1 MRTSPTSSAGKN
13 GVVSARAVLPPRL
26 LTVLAPVCAAGT
38 FTFAAA
44 AVWFARESH
53 STETL
58 VGLVGLLAA
67 SMLAER
73 FPVPVDGADA
83 GGVSLLYV
91 FVVAT
96 TVLFGW
102 EAGALLAAVGT
113 FTQLLQHRPV
123 VRVTYNAAVFG
134 GAAAL
139 AGLSIAWID
148 PQKVG
153 ELVLGVGIAAFVDYW
168 VNLLLITLVVA
179 VHSRRSFAAL
189 VRTNTLGTVI
199 PFALMASAALM
210 LVVLWQRSAVLSA
223 ALVGPLLAI
232 SLYQRSTYRALR
244 AMRLALTDPL
254 TGLGNHRHFHER
266 LQREL
271 VAAEDAG
278 QQLSLCLIDID
289 DFKRINDQYGHPA
302 GDRVLSQTAT
312 RLRQG
317 GEAFRLGGDEFA
329 VLLADHDEAAAF
341 DAATSIVERLRAME
355 LDYSEHITVSA
366 GVATFPVQGVGRDE
380 LVRFADSALYWGKE
394 HGKNRVRIYRP
405 EVVELAELKR
415 LAGGAD
421 RAARFR
427 AAASLARAVDA
438 RDVYDGSHS
447 ERVAEL
453 SARVATRMGH
463 EPEQVELTRL
473 AASLHDLGK
482 LAVPEEILRKPGPLT
497 DGERLVL
504 ERHPQIGYR
513 MLESLGVDPVAEWV
527 LHHHE
532 RWDGSGYPDGL
543 PGDQIPLGARIIFV
557 ADAYDAMTSERVYR
571 RRVPRLQAIAELE
584 RCAGTQFDPGIVSA
598 LAAELEE
605 EAEPPR
611 VAVAAAAAF

>member
-1 MRTSPTSSAGKN
+1 M
-13 GVVSARAVLPPRL
+13 SARAGLPPRL
-26 LTVLAPVCAAGT
+26 LAVLVPVCTVGALTLAW
-38 FTFAAA
+38 AAA
-44 AVWFARESH
+44 SFAGEAH
-53 STETL
+53 STWTL
-58 VGLVGLLAA
+58 LGLAA
-67 SMLAER
+67 LLTASMFAER
-73 FPVPVDGADA
+73 FPVPVEGADA

-96 TVLFGW
+96 TVLYGW
-102 EAGALLAAVGT
+102 QAGALLAAIGT

-148 PQKVG
+148 TQKVDA
-153 ELVLGVGIAAFVDYW
+153 LVPAVGVAAFVDYW

-179 VHSRRSFAAL
+179 VHSKRSFAML
-189 VRTNTLGTVI
+189 VRTNTRGTII

-210 LVVLWQRSAVLSA
+210 LVVLWQRSGLLSA

-232 SLYQRSTYRALR
+232 SLYQRSTYRELR

-271 VAAEDAG
+271 VAAEEAG
-278 QQLSLCLIDID
+278 QFLTLCLFDVD
-289 DFKRINDQYGHPA
+289 NFKRINDQYGHPT
-302 GDRVLSQTAT
+302 GDRILSQVAA

-329 VLLADHDEAAAF
+329 VLLPEHDEAAAYGT
-341 DAATSIVERLRAME
+341 ATSIIQRLREMALE
-355 LDYSEHITVSA
+355 HSEHITVSA

-380 LVRFADSALYWGKE
+380 LIRFADSALYWAKE
-394 HGKNRVRIYRP
+394 HGKDRVRIYRP
-405 EVVELAELKR
+405 EIVELAELKK
-415 LAGGAD
+415 LAGAAD

-427 AAASLARAVDA
+427 AAAGLARTVDE
-438 RDVYDGSHS
+438 RDVYEGSHS

-453 SARVATRMGH
+453 AARVAERLGM
-463 EPEQVELTRL
+463 EQEDVELTRL

-482 LAVPEEILRKPGPLT
+482 LAVPEELLRKPGPLT

-513 MLESLGVDPVAEWV
+513 MLDSLDIDPVAEWV

-532 RWDGSGYPDGL
+532 RWDGTGYPDGL
-543 PGDQIPLGARIIFV
+543 HGDDIPLGARVIFV
-557 ADAYDAMTSERVYR
+557 ADAFDAMTNDRTYR
-571 RRVPRLQAIAELE
+571 RKLSIDAALIELE
-584 RCAGTQFDPGIVSA
+584 DCAGTQFDPDAVSA
-598 LAAELEE
+598 LVEE
-605 EAEPPR
+605 MTPLLQS
-611 VAVAAAAAF
+611 VAS

>member
-1 MRTSPTSSAGKN
+1 M
-13 GVVSARAVLPPRL
+13 
-26 LTVLAPVCAAGT
+26 
-38 FTFAAA
+38 F
-44 AVWFARESH
+44 
-53 STETL
+53 
-58 VGLVGLLAA
+58 
-67 SMLAER
+67 AER
-73 FPVPVDGADA
+73 FPVPVEGADA

-102 EAGALLAAVGT
+102 ETGALLAAIGT
-113 FTQLLQHRPV
+113 FTQLLQHRPII
-123 VRVTYNAAVFG
+123 RVTYNAAVFG
-134 GAAAL
+134 LAAAL
-139 AGLSIAWID
+139 AGLSIDWVD
-148 PQKVG
+148 TQKVG
-153 ELVLGVGIAAFVDYW
+153 ELLLGVGIAAFVDYW
-168 VNLLLITLVVA
+168 LNLLLITLVVA
-179 VHSRRSFAAL
+179 VHSKRSFGAL
-189 VRTNTLGTVI
+189 VRTNTRGTII
-199 PFALMASAALM
+199 PFALMASAALI

-278 QQLSLCLIDID
+278 QQLSLCLVDID
-289 DFKRINDQYGHPA
+289 DFKRINDQYGHPT
-302 GDRVLSQTAT
+302 GDRVLSQIAT

-329 VLLADHDEAAAF
+329 VLLAEHDEAAALA
-341 DAATSIVERLRAME
+341 AATSIVERLREME
-355 LDYSEHITVSA
+355 LEHAERITVSA

-380 LVRFADSALYWGKE
+380 LIRFADSALYWAKE
-394 HGKNRVRIYRP
+394 HGKDRVRIYRP
-405 EVVELAELKR
+405 EVVELAELKK
-415 LAGGAD
+415 LAGSAD

-438 RDVYDGSHS
+438 RDVYEGSHS
-447 ERVAEL
+447 ERVSDLA
-453 SARVATRMGH
+453 ARVAERMGL
-463 EPEQVELTRL
+463 EQEQVELTRL

-482 LAVPEEILRKPGPLT
+482 LAVPEEYLRKPGPLT

-532 RWDGSGYPDGL
+532 RWDGAGYPDGL
-543 PGDQIPLGARIIFV
+543 HGEDIPLSARIIFV
-557 ADAYDAMTSERVYR
+557 ADAFDAMTNDRIYR
-571 RRVPRLQAIAELE
+571 RKLTIEAALSELE
-584 RCAGTQFDPGIVSA
+584 ECSATQFDPTAVEA
-598 LAAELEE
+598 LVAEMK
-605 EAEPPR
+605 P
-611 VAVAAAAAF
+611 VAVGVA